1 MQSNNSIKWFA
12 GLVALTALLGMANGA
27 NAQERRFFTD
37 EANKEAPKLPPASAC
52 NGPISQVIDVG
63 DEGVKTTTAVLAAI
77 LRRVAAK
84 ASNSTR
90 LRF

>member
-63 DEGVKTTTAVLAAI
+63 DEGVKTTTAILAAT
-77 LRRVAAK
+77 RAAAK